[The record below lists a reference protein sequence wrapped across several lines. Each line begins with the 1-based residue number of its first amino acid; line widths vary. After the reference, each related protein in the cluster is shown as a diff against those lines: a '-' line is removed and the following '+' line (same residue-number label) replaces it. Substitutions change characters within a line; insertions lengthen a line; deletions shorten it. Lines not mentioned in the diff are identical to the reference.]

1 MLEFDDERSGTF
13 ECLSRLPADKVAV
26 LGLITT
32 KRGEL
37 EPADELAT
45 RVMMAASY
53 VPLERL
59 AVSTQCGFASTA
71 EGNPLTPEQ
80 QRQKLE
86 LVAELARSLW
96 PGGPAPA

>member
-1 MLEFDDERSGTF
+1 
-13 ECLSRLPADKVAV
+13 
-26 LGLITT
+26 
-32 KRGEL
+32 
-37 EPADELAT
+37 
-45 RVMMAASY
+45 MMAASY